1 MTNEDDNN
9 PFGPFGEAF
18 GMIFQ
23 AHDPEEIRRQ
33 MDRQKME
40 QDVDSHAVKGF
51 LEGLTLEQLKMLRG
65 MIHSVEHAQ
74 RHDMSVGSYYTGL
87 ITGVMA
93 YKHNV
98 CIACGVDHDQQIE
111 EVLSVSDT
119 QSTVETM
126 RQYNVAP
133 HGFVGGRV
141 HCKSCLAIFKNLD
154 ERVALGADCPNCEK
168 D

>member
-1 MTNEDDNN
+1 MSNEDDNN

-23 AHDPEEIRRQ
+23 TPDPEELKRQ
-33 MDRQKME
+33 RDRQEME

-93 YKHNV
+93 YAHNA
-98 CIACGVDHDQQIE
+98 CIACGVNHDQAIE
-111 EVLSVSDT
+111 EVLSVSNT
-119 QSTVETM
+119 QSTAETM
-126 RQYNVAP
+126 HEYNVAP
-133 HGFVGGRV
+133 HGLMGVKV
-141 HCKSCLAIFKNLD
+141 HCKSCLAIFKNLE
-154 ERVALGADCPNCEK
+154 ERVALGVTCPNCEK